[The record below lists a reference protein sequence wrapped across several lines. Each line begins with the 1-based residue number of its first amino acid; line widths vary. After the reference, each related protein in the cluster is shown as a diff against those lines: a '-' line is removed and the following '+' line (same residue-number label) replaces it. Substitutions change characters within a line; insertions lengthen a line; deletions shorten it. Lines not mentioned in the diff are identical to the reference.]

1 MKPVIIIA
9 GPTGSG
15 KTDIAAEVVRLSGGG
30 AIISAD
36 SRQVYRHLDIGTNKA
51 GTWDAVR
58 AVRVY
63 HEIDQYLT
71 DVIDPSA
78 TYSAGMFVESAIPL
92 VRRIAADGRVPVV
105 AGGTGLYLTALVDGL
120 APLPQGDPLVRSRL
134 SADLAAAGIEALYE
148 RLAAVDP
155 VSAEKNRSNPQ
166 RLLRAM
172 EVYLLSG
179 KPMSELHAR
188 QIQPDIPFIQFA
200 LDWPR
205 EELYRTIDQRASYML
220 AAGMVEETERVLDRG
235 FSPGCPGLQGLGYKH
250 IVQHIAGKMHYPVVE
265 ELFKRDTRRYAKRQL
280 TWFRRDPR
288 IRWIPVTAATYD
300 PPVLAEKI
308 IKIANNLV

>member
-15 KTDIAAEVVRLSGGG
+15 KTDVAAEVVRLLGGG
-30 AIISAD
+30 AVISAD

-51 GTWDAVR
+51 GTWDEVR
-58 AVRVY
+58 SVRVY

-92 VRRIAADGRVPVV
+92 IRRIAAEGRIPVV

-120 APLPQGDPLVRSRL
+120 APLPQGDPRVRSRL
-134 SADLAAAGIEALYE
+134 AADLAAGGVEALYE

-155 VSAEKNRSNPQ
+155 VSAAKNRANPQ

-172 EVYLLSG
+172 EVYLLTG
-179 KPMSELHAR
+179 KPISELHA
-188 QIQPDIPFIQFA
+188 QQQKTDIPFIQFA
-200 LDWPR
+200 LEWPR
-205 EELYRTIDQRASYML
+205 EELYRTIDQRASFML
-220 AAGMVEETERVLDRG
+220 AAGMVEETERALDLG
-235 FSPGCPGLQGLGYKH
+235 YAADCPGLQGLGYKH
-250 IVQHIAGKMHYPVVE
+250 IVQHIAGKMHYPVME
-265 ELFKRDTRRYAKRQL
+265 ELFKRDTRRYAKRQM

-288 IRWIPVTAATYD
+288 ITWIPTNAATYD
-300 PPVLAEKI
+300 PASIAEKI
-308 IKIANNLV
+308 IKIAQNLI